1 MNKLDGTKQDVT
13 TNKQDVGT
21 NKQDIVNEIQ
31 RIFDNNELEDL
42 KSFMSKRHCLNNFNI
57 SLMYIFHIVQS
68 AGILTT
74 TVAAGYNQVYLIWIG
89 VALNV
94 LASLINVF
102 EKNNNTMLKKLMID
116 IKKIKDGNYIG
127 ETALIEPDGD
137 KTASQKELDKL
148 NIINSSQLEIE
159 EKINV

>member
-1 MNKLDGTKQDVT
+1 MNKLDGSKQDSAKHDVT
-13 TNKQDVGT
+13 TNK
-21 NKQDIVNEIQ
+21 KEISNEIQ

-102 EKNNNTMLKKLMID
+102 ERNNNTMLKKLMID

-127 ETALIEPDGD
+127 ETALIEPDSD

-148 NIINSSQLEIE
+148 NIINASQLEIE